1 LAGRRF
7 AVLLTPLAGLALGP
21 PALASPTLIE
31 GRLAAPAGTATAAA
45 VTGNATVFLDET
57 DTRPRGTFRAVASGP
72 VKGGSF
78 QLAAHPTPLLRR
90 AARRGGGW
98 LNLLLM
104 VRTPAG
110 KAVYPFTRRLTE
122 DAAWSARSART
133 VRLPLA
139 PYPQGA
145 APVVASQ
152 HERADCEWKRS
163 RDHYRYTRVGQLHQW
178 DGFRSAFHYAT
189 GAQADSWIGAAV
201 SYGDDPF
208 KASGERHIT
217 KTNQTEH
224 GSIIRPN
231 KTRFSRYVQTR
242 FTYYYFYLVGKDCNR
257 GPGDLTRVLRAGRH
271 VGGSYYKPHDD
282 AARVLDGH
290 CHTIKG
296 RHRLLVAP
304 RSTEWTQGGKAR
316 SVGTAIKIFGV
327 TLGSQSGWSRHV
339 RSEWRNVGSV
349 TRAICSVYGDPNNAP
364 VTYVGGIVR
373 E

>member
-1 LAGRRF
+1 MAGRRF
-7 AVLLTPLAGLALGP
+7 AVLLTPLAALALSP
-21 PALASPTLIE
+21 PALGAPLIDGEVSAKIGAAS
-31 GRLAAPAGTATAAA
+31 AAA
-45 VTGNATVFLDET
+45 VSGNATVFLDET
-57 DTRPRGTFRAVASGP
+57 DTRARGRFQVVASGP
-72 VKGGSF
+72 VRGGAF
-78 QLAAHPTPLLRR
+78 QLDAEPTPALRR
-90 AARRGGGW
+90 AARRGGGSV
-98 LNLLLM
+98 NLLLM

-110 KAVYPFTRRLTE
+110 KAVYPFTRRLTGG
-122 DAAWSARSART
+122 ASWSARSSRT
-133 VRLPLA
+133 VRLPLE
-139 PYPQGA
+139 PYPRGA
-145 APVVASQ
+145 APHAVASQ
-152 HERADCEWKRS
+152 ERADCEWKRS
-163 RDHYRYTRVGQLHQW
+163 RTYYRYTRVGQLHQW

-189 GAQADSWIGAAV
+189 GAQADSYIDAAV

-208 KASGERHIT
+208 KASGERHIS

-231 KTRFSRYVQTR
+231 TGRFSRYVQTR
-242 FTYYYFYLVGKDCNR
+242 FTYYYFYLSGKDCNR
-257 GPGDLTRVLRAGRH
+257 GPDDLTRVLRAGRH

-316 SVGTAIKIFGV
+316 SVGTAISILGV

-339 RSEWRNVGSV
+339 RSEWRNVGRV